1 MKAFICIVA
10 IILAAPA
17 LSQRKNQPPP
27 GSFDRLPQNQAISQL
42 SPAQMQ
48 RFFNNADSVR
58 VLTGCFANL
67 AACPNPTAASLTRQ
81 ILSLGAGGSCA
92 PCSAAEQSNMNALVK
107 LFVESYRTKYPA
119 QFEQVK
125 PYIAHV
131 LQN

>member
-1 MKAFICIVA
+1 MKIFICIIA
-10 IILAAPA
+10 IALTRSAVSQQQAP
-17 LSQRKNQPPP
+17 S

-42 SPAQMQ
+42 SSAQMQ

-67 AACPNPTAASLTRQ
+67 AACPNPTASSIAGQ